1 MGIAH
6 LGLYWPHWA
15 DSESGA
21 RLLPVGLV
29 HVCAPCAH
37 LWLGNGRPCCC
48 VQCHVHPRF
57 CTIFFFLATTYL
69 TYLPTC
75 NVTYAR
81 VYSLTDNV
89 GSDHSFTST
98 ALFFCS
104 MSCLLPSS
112 TSIGS
117 ATSSVSRVLSIR
129 LSTEAFSS
137 SPSSPVVSCGEHMA
151 RGECPRTS
159 IEPSSQIATSRLTP
173 RARKL
178 PTRCAK

>member
-1 MGIAH
+1 MCTSLAGE
-6 LGLYWPHWA
+6 WSPM
-15 DSESGA
+15 
-21 RLLPVGLV
+21 LLRPV
-29 HVCAPCAH
+29 PCS
-37 LWLGNGRPCCC
+37 PS
-48 VQCHVHPRF
+48 VMYD
-57 CTIFFFLATTYL
+57 FFLPGNYLPPYL

-98 ALFFCS
+98 ALSFCS

-112 TSIGS
+112 TSTGS

-129 LSTEAFSS
+129 LSMEAFSS

>member
-1 MGIAH
+1 M
-6 LGLYWPHWA
+6 LLRPVPCSPSVLY
-15 DSESGA
+15 D
-21 RLLPVGLV
+21 
-29 HVCAPCAH
+29 
-37 LWLGNGRPCCC
+37 
-48 VQCHVHPRF
+48 
-57 CTIFFFLATTYL
+57 FFLPGN
-69 TYLPTC
+69 YLPTC

-112 TSIGS
+112 TSTGS
-117 ATSSVSRVLSIR
+117 ATSSVSQVLSIR

-151 RGECPRTS
+151 RGECLRTS
-159 IEPSSQIATSRLTP
+159 IEPSSQIATSCLTP

-178 PTRCAK
+178 PTRCAKSALWALCSQPRRLRKTGDSLYGSGSAICFRTSSSLCSTCSGFRR